1 MLWLLAERSIAA
13 RDVAEVLGSA
23 LALHLRFGTSV
34 LIGVAVTAFDTLT
47 VLGSSYE
54 VSVTSSIFV
63 TPR

>member
-1 MLWLLAERSIAA
+1 MLRLLAERSNVA

-23 LALHLRFGTSV
+23 LALHLRVGMSV

-54 VSVTSSIFV
+54 VSAASSTFV
-63 TPR
+63 TPK